1 MKKFKVRIGG
11 KEYHVEVE
19 RETEERVEGGAE
31 KKETIMKEKEPFG
44 KYETYETMTSKEKT
58 ITAPMPAKAIKVN
71 CKAGER
77 VKKGDVLVI
86 LEAMKMENE
95 IHSPID
101 GTIKEVMIQE
111 GGNVSQD
118 EIMVRF
124 D

>member
-1 MKKFKVRIGG
+1 MKKFKVRIEG

-19 RETEERVEGGAE
+19 RETEERVERGAE

-44 KYETYETMTSKEKT
+44 KYETYETITSKEKT